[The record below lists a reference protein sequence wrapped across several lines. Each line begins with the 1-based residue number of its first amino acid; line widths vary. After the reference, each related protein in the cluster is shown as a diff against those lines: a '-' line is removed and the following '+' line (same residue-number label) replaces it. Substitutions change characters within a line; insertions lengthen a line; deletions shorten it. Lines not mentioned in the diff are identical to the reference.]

1 MLTTHLEIVVEVEVQ
16 ELEPDLQVNEVSAIT
31 PNNSSNP
38 NPNPTIPHF
47 HNSPNSAAVEYIVL
61 HDSTWLVIPGCAFWR
76 ALKGRT

>member
-38 NPNPTIPHF
+38 NPNPNPTIPQF
-47 HNSPNSAAVEYIVL
+47 HI
-61 HDSTWLVIPGCAFWR
+61 STIPPIPQQ
-76 ALKGRT
+76 LNTLYYMILLD